1 MIKGKDGLKKIYDVV
16 SFNGVIF
23 SNTTLDG
30 VCLKGAILD
39 NCNLTN
45 VNLSNMDLTNTN
57 LSNVDLSTT
66 ILSNTVLK
74 GANLRN
80 ANLTNTDLTGA
91 NFTSLNLS
99 NVDLSNKKYGVD
111 FHLENNILV
120 IDYYGNEVLQHLAS
134 KGANIQNVTV
144 SNTTKCSS
152 KTSCNSS
159 TVLSNTNLSGANL
172 SGSHLSGTSIIS
184 SNLTNTNLSGIYF
197 ENANWTNANL
207 SNANFTSLTNNNFS
221 NQIYGSDWKYENG
234 AFYDSMASLSDITYT
249 LGYTKSNSAWADTM
263 SSAIIGKINNDV
275 YYAYDDYVY
284 KYATDTGT
292 WSQAAYKRAWDY
304 LTYNDIEVMTG
315 KYYDSTSLSVFTPYG
330 KVSVPIT
337 YANGTPYNCVE
348 YNGKYYF
355 DERTNTTS
363 ASTYLYTVTKD
374 SNLTTSSILV
384 SSSVTPDVNGGL
396 AFGNGIMLYT
406 RSSSNQIHYS
416 RDLVNWISGT
426 INSFVSGYYLSNVVF
441 GNGKFVTVGVKSNNN
456 SYVFYSE
463 DAINWYRVQLNIQYP
478 KYNTYNLV
486 VTFVNNKFVITSGN
500 GAQYLYVSDD
510 AINWQQSNLSVVI
523 PHWNRGTRILYV
535 HGKYFI
541 VYGKQYYVSDD
552 LINWENHTFSTPTQ
566 YIYHSKVS
574 TSFAGN
580 KIIAGYVANNDSS
593 SSTADPYYY
602 YAGVGTVYEWTPRT

>member
-1 MIKGKDGLKKIYDVV
+1 MIKGKDGLKKIYNVG
-16 SFNGVIF
+16 SFDGAIF

-30 VCLKGAILD
+30 VCLKGVILD

-74 GANLRN
+74 GANLSN
-80 ANLTNTDLTGA
+80 TNLTNTDLTGA
-91 NFTSLNLS
+91 NFSSLNLS
-99 NVDLSNKKYGVD
+99 NKDLSNKKYGVD
-111 FHLENNILV
+111 FHLENNVLV
-120 IDYYGNEVLQHLAS
+120 FDYYGNDVLQYLAS
-134 KGANIQNVTV
+134 KGANISNVTV

-152 KTSCNSS
+152 TTSCNSS

-172 SGSHLSGTSIIS
+172 CGSHLSGTSIIS
-184 SNLTNTNLSGIYF
+184 SNLTNSKLNGIYF

-207 SNANFTSLTNNNFS
+207 TNANFTSLTNNNFS
-221 NQIYGSDWKYENG
+221 NQTYGTDWKYENNT
-234 AFYDSMASLSDITYT
+234 FYNSFASLSDISYT
-249 LGYTKSNSAWADTM
+249 LGYTNNSAGWADVDTPVI
-263 SSAIIGKINNDV
+263 AKINNNV
-275 YYAYDDYVY
+275 YFAYSDYVY
-284 KYATDTGT
+284 KYNIDTNAYT
-292 WSQAAYKRAWDY
+292 RDKYKRAWDY
-304 LTYNDIEVMTG
+304 LAFNDIEVMTG
-315 KYYDSTSLSVFTPYG
+315 KYYDSTSLYVITPNG
-330 KVSVPIT
+330 TVNVPIT
-337 YANGTPYNCVE
+337 YANGTPYNCIE

-355 DERTNTTS
+355 DERTNNTS
-363 ASTYLYTVTKD
+363 AYTYLYSVTKD

-396 AFGNGIMLYT
+396 AFGNGKMLYT

-416 RDLVNWISGT
+416 TNLTTWTSGT

-441 GNGKFVTVGVKSNNN
+441 GNGKFVTVGIKSNSN

-486 VTFVNNKFVITSGN
+486 ITFVNNKFVITSGN
-500 GAQYLYVSDD
+500 GTQYMYVSDD
-510 AINWQQSNLSVVI
+510 AINWQQSSLSVVI
-523 PHWNRGTRILYV
+523 PHSNRGTRILYI

-541 VYGKQYYVSDD
+541 VYGKQYYESDD
-552 LINWENHTFSTPTQ
+552 LINWETHTFSTPSQ
-566 YIYHSKVS
+566 YTYHSRIG

-580 KIIAGYVANNDSS
+580 KVIAGYVANNDSS

-602 YAGVGTVYEWTPRT
+602 YAGLGTVYEWTPRT